1 MRHVTA
7 WTLALALA
15 LVAQPARADGT
26 AETERFRI
34 TVDAGEIVT
43 PGSTF
48 ELIINVENLTDHR
61 LRIRGEICMK
71 TPFGDLCGPVLLPRS
86 VPANSGVEAAALML
100 CEEGTPL
107 GDYTVMI
114 LVRSG
119 REELSIPHTITV
131 VEG

>member
-1 MRHVTA
+1 MRHATV
-7 WTLALALA
+7 WTLALALL

-26 AETERFRI
+26 AETERLRV
-34 TVDAGEIVT
+34 TVDAGEVVT

-48 ELIINVENLTDHR
+48 ELVINVVNLTDHR
-61 LRIRGEICMK
+61 LRVRGEVCMK
-71 TPFGDLCGPVLLPRS
+71 TPFGQLCGPVPMPRS
-86 VPANSGVEAAALML
+86 VPANSGVEVAALML

-119 REELSIPHTITV
+119 REELSIPHTISV
-131 VEG
+131 VEE